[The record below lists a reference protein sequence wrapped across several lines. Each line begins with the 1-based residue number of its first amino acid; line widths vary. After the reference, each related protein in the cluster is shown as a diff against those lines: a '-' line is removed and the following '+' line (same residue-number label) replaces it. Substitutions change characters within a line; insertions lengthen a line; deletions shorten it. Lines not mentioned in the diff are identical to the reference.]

1 MTFETDIKRYIN
13 NNPKS
18 KKLHD
23 EAKKV
28 MPGGDTRNSI
38 YWNPFPIY
46 LSEGNGSKVKDI
58 DNYLKSIQ
66 SSK

>member
-23 EAKKV
+23 EAKKSNARW
-28 MPGGDTRNSI
+28 GYT
-38 YWNPFPIY
+38 
-46 LSEGNGSKVKDI
+46 
-58 DNYLKSIQ
+58 
-66 SSK
+66 